1 MDELDMSAPASELFP
16 EAKSSNNY
24 NSYSDV
30 QQDYDVGNPL
40 DMGVTQQQD
49 VASPAIDNK
58 EYNFKALGNEVAKLK
73 EEREYWKGQ
82 AEAFK
87 TTPNLQ
93 QQKQVDPYENLDW
106 QDSTD
111 VKKAFDAIR
120 SENQSLRNEVQ
131 DAFKAVNTRSS
142 RPDWSNM
149 VTQHVP
155 ELTSKNPIFA
165 EMINNASN
173 PYEAAYLLAELKA
186 GSAQREQPLS
196 NDARRAIANSQKPQS
211 LASVG
216 GHGSLSQADQYAA
229 MSDEDFMKVASRN
242 MAGI

>member
-1 MDELDMSAPASELFP
+1 MSAPGSELFP
-16 EAKSSNNY
+16 EAKQSNY

-30 QQDYDVGNPL
+30 DMGHAVGDPL
-40 DMGVTQQQD
+40 DMGVTYQQD
-49 VASPAIDNK
+49 VASPAQDNK
-58 EYNFKALGNEVAKLK
+58 EFNFKALGNEVAKLK

-87 TTPNLQ
+87 TGPSLQ
-93 QQKQVDPYENLDW
+93 PEKTTDPYENLDW

-111 VKKAFDAIR
+111 VKRAFDAIR
-120 SENQSLRNEVQ
+120 NENQSLRHEMK
-131 DAFKAVNTRSS
+131 DAFTALNTKSS

-173 PYEAAYLLAELKA
+173 PYEAAYLLAELNSR
-186 GSAQREQPLS
+186 SAPRQQPMS
-196 NDARRAIANSQKPQS
+196 EDARRAIANSQKPQS

-216 GHGSLSQADQYAA
+216 GHGSLSQADQYAS
-229 MSDEDFMKVASRN
+229 MSDEDFMKIAGRN
-242 MAGI
+242 MGSI